1 MTQPIRP
8 TVFEKDPRMTAST
21 RSVLVISP
29 DDSISRSVGTALLA
43 HAQVKVDT
51 RTATLSGLNGK
62 AALIAGGYDMV
73 IFQTRPDDAGEIA
86 AIETLSRSR
95 GDDLLLVALADGN
108 ITLQQVR
115 DLNRAGVA
123 DVLPIP
129 VASRDLGAQIARL
142 DRAGQTAAPGAA
154 LGRVIAVTQ
163 ARGGAGSTTVAV
175 NLADQLAAPRG
186 RGRRARQD
194 RVALVDMDLQ
204 YGTVGSYLDLPEQ
217 DALLQLAQSGAVP
230 DATFLDQA
238 TARTSRGVQVLPA
251 PSRFA
256 PLDSLRSDQ
265 VAAIIDGLRATND
278 YVIVDLPRALVGWI
292 EPIVQRADELIIV
305 TDIAVSSV
313 RQCRRLID
321 FFTADHLSL
330 PVSVVVNRARK
341 PFLPSRL
348 QREAERVLQRPVD
361 QWLPPDARAAAAA
374 ADRGEPLAT
383 VSPRGSLSRA
393 MSRMAQST
401 RIAFPPAA
409 SSTEVRK

>member
-8 TVFEKDPRMTAST
+8 TVFEKDARMTAST

-29 DDSISRSVGTALLA
+29 DDSISRSVGTALSA
-43 HAQVKVDT
+43 HARVKVDT

-62 AALIAGGYDMV
+62 AALIASGYDMV
-73 IFQTRPDDAGEIA
+73 IFQTRPDDDGEIA

-95 GDDLLLVALADGN
+95 GGDLLLVALADGS

-129 VASRDLGAQIARL
+129 VASRDLSAQIARL

-265 VAAIIDGLRATND
+265 VAAIIDGLRASND

-330 PVSVVVNRARK
+330 SVSVVVNRARK

-348 QREAERVLQRPVD
+348 QREVERVLQRPVD
-361 QWLPPDARAAAAA
+361 HWLPPDTRAAAA

-383 VSPRGSLSRA
+383 ASLRGSLCRA
-393 MSRMAQST
+393 MFRMAQST

-409 SSTEVRK
+409 SSTEARK

>member
-1 MTQPIRP
+1 
-8 TVFEKDPRMTAST
+8 
-21 RSVLVISP
+21 
-29 DDSISRSVGTALLA
+29 
-43 HAQVKVDT
+43 
-51 RTATLSGLNGK
+51 
-62 AALIAGGYDMV
+62 V
-73 IFQTRPDDAGEIA
+73 IFQTRPDDADEIA
-86 AIETLSRSR
+86 AIETLSRSC
-95 GDDLLLVALADGN
+95 GDDLLLVALADSS

-129 VASRDLGAQIARL
+129 VASRDLVAQIARL
-142 DRAGQTAAPGAA
+142 DRAGQTAASGAA

-175 NLADQLAAPRG
+175 NLADQLAARRG

-204 YGTVGSYLDLPEQ
+204 YGTVGTYLDLPEQ
-217 DALLQLAQSGAVP
+217 DALLHLAQSGAVP

-361 QWLPPDARAAAAA
+361 HWLPPDASAAAAA

-383 VSPRGSLSRA
+383 VAPRRSLSRA